1 MQEIV
6 RLIGKF
12 WLGKT
17 NPKENA
23 FLHDWLKKNKT
34 AWLLFLFSD
43 FGEKSSEQEYLLTNK
58 RSSKILRKI
67 HRRTGISK
75 SDTATANAVVRI
87 GDNPRIQFKWRRAWL
102 VAAAVTLI
110 VAGGW
115 WMLRL
120 PNLYVDVPNE
130 IASNHS
136 ADRVVK
142 NHSSQPIPVALP
154 DGSSVLLYPSSTL
167 RYSGEFQTER
177 NVKLEGKAFF
187 EVARNEK
194 KPFIVKSGQMLTRVL
209 GTSFSIEAFEDSN
222 RFLVTVKTGKVF
234 VTAVDAKTE
243 RNVSLQNTVELIPNQ
258 QAVFDRVHGSIAQSE
273 IKSADAVQFVPA
285 VQTSYEFKN
294 VGIVEILSVLSKAYG
309 VPIVADEKILA
320 GCALTTNLNNKTLF
334 EKMKIIC
341 ESVGA
346 GTTFKSHH
354 DRIEIISSGCNM

>member
-17 NPKENA
+17 DEKENA
-23 FLHDWLKKNKT
+23 FLNDWLKENKT

-43 FGEKSSEQEYLLTNK
+43 FGEKNSEQKYLLTSK
-58 RSSKILRKI
+58 KSSKILEEI
-67 HRRTGISK
+67 HNRTGISK
-75 SDTATANAVVRI
+75 SESAADTPVVQI
-87 GDNPRIQFKWRRAWL
+87 GDNHRSLFKWHRAWL
-102 VAAAVTLI
+102 AAAAVTLI

-120 PNLYVDVPNE
+120 SNFYPEVPKE
-130 IASNHS
+130 VGSQHS
-136 ADRVVK
+136 ADRVVN
-142 NHSSQPIPVALP
+142 NHSGQPIPVALP

-167 RYSGEFQTER
+167 RYPGEFQAER

-187 EVARNEK
+187 EVARNEQ
-194 KPFIVKSGQMLTRVL
+194 KPFIVKSGEMFTRVL
-209 GTSFSIEAFEDSN
+209 GTSFSIEAFEDSTS
-222 RFLVTVKTGKVF
+222 FLITVKTGKVS
-234 VTAVDAKTE
+234 VSAVDPKTE
-243 RNVSLQNTVELIPNQ
+243 ESFATQNTVELIPNQ
-258 QAVFDRVHGSIAQSE
+258 QAIFDRELRSIAQSK
-273 IKSADAVQFVPA
+273 IQSSDAVRFVPA
-285 VQTSYEFKN
+285 IQSSYEFKN
-294 VGIVEILSVLSKAYG
+294 VGVVEILSVLSKAYG

-334 EKMKIIC
+334 EKIKIIC